1 MFSLMPNNSSSTDP
15 NLAPPLFFNP
25 PRKCN
30 LGKNNL
36 LKKRSI
42 SDAQWWFY
50 LFAKLYV
57 GSLPIVLFFYG
68 GVRKQ
73 MQYYNTVNKCVYRN
87 KSNVESV
94 NSICCHSQLC
104 QKTRNLFTYFI
115 TC

>member
-1 MFSLMPNNSSSTDP
+1 MHS
-15 NLAPPLFFNP
+15 
-25 PRKCN
+25 
-30 LGKNNL
+30 
-36 LKKRSI
+36 
-42 SDAQWWFY
+42 QWWFY

-73 MQYYNTVNKCVYRN
+73 MQYYITVNKCVYRN